1 MLKTR
6 FTLLISLF
14 VISYSAP
21 TIAQDAAPKHDL
33 VDVQKI
39 NPRILVEMRYAT
51 TNNFMKK
58 AVYKSA
64 RCLLQRSVAERLSRV
79 QERLEKQGYG
89 LKIYDAYRP
98 LSAQWEL
105 WKVTPN
111 PTFVADPR
119 KGSKHNRGSA
129 VDLTLVD
136 KDGNELEMPTEYDAF
151 VKEARSDYMDLPEH
165 RLRNRKILHDAM
177 TAEGFIP
184 NPSEWWHFDDPE
196 WKKFPILD
204 IDFDKIP

>member
-1 MLKTR
+1 MQLLLMTLTANAAVAQALK
-6 FTLLISLF
+6 
-14 VISYSAP
+14 
-21 TIAQDAAPKHDL
+21 PKHDL

-39 NPRILVEMRYAT
+39 NPRILIEMRYAT
-51 TNNFMKK
+51 ANNFMKK

-79 QERLEKQGYG
+79 QERLEKLGYG

-105 WKVTPN
+105 WKVVPN

-119 KGSKHNRGSA
+119 KGSKHNRGAA

-136 KDGNELEMPTEYDAF
+136 REGNEVEMPTEYDAF
-151 VKEARSDYMDLPEH
+151 VKEARSDYMDLPPHILRH
-165 RLRNRKILHDAM
+165 RQILHDAM
-177 TAEGFIP
+177 KAEGFLP
-184 NPSEWWHFDDPE
+184 NPSEWWHFDDPD
-196 WKKFPILD
+196 WHTYPILD
-204 IDFDKIP
+204 IDFDEIP

>member
-1 MLKTR
+1 MLKASLA
-6 FTLLISLF
+6 LLLNIIL
-14 VISYSAP
+14 YSALV
-21 TIAQDAAPKHDL
+21 IAQDSTSAYDL
-33 VDVQKI
+33 VDVQRI

-58 AVYKSA
+58 AIYKSA
-64 RCLLQRSVAERLSRV
+64 RCLLRRSVAERLSRV
-79 QERLEKQGYG
+79 QARLEKQGYG

-105 WKVTPN
+105 WKVVPN

-136 KDGNELEMPTEYDAF
+136 KNGNELEMPTEYDSF

-165 RLRNRKILHDAM
+165 VLRHRKILHEAM
-177 TAEGFIP
+177 MAEGFIP
-184 NPSEWWHFDDPE
+184 NPSEWWHFDDPD
-196 WKKFPILD
+196 WRQFSILD

>member
-1 MLKTR
+1 MLEICFK
-6 FTLLISLF
+6 LVISLF
-14 VISYSAP
+14 IISYCAP
-21 TIAQDAAPKHDL
+21 VIAQDAQHDL

-51 TNNFMKK
+51 ANNFMKK

-79 QERLEKQGYG
+79 QARLEQQGYG

-105 WKVTPN
+105 WKVVPN

-136 KDGNELEMPTEYDAF
+136 KNGNELEMPTEYDAF

-165 RLRNRKILHDAM
+165 QLRNRKILHDAM
-177 TAEGFIP
+177 IAEGFIP

-196 WKKFPILD
+196 WRKFPILD
-204 IDFDKIP
+204 VDFDKIP

>member
-1 MLKTR
+1 MLR
-6 FTLLISLF
+6 SFLLLNLLIMLCRT
-14 VISYSAP
+14 SAL
-21 TIAQDAAPKHDL
+21 AQDSTSAHDL
-33 VDVQKI
+33 VDVQRI

-58 AVYKSA
+58 AIYKSA
-64 RCLLQRSVAERLSRV
+64 RCLLRRSVAERLSRV
-79 QERLEKQGYG
+79 QARLEKQGYG

-105 WKVTPN
+105 WKVVPN

-136 KDGNELEMPTEYDAF
+136 KNGNELEMPTEYDSF
-151 VKEARSDYMDLPEH
+151 VAAARSDYMDLPEH
-165 RLRNRKILHDAM
+165 VLRYRKILHDAM
-177 TAEGFIP
+177 KAEGFIP
-184 NPSEWWHFDDPE
+184 NPSEWWHFDDPD
-196 WKKFPILD
+196 WQKFPILD